1 MDQEKRRTVIRLLET
16 PIFKIIN
23 NNKIKAE
30 RTTFSGNI
38 FVDTRTS
45 PVHREIIWEGRPLS
59 RIRYE
64 KGLVCFLF
72 ALAPQPEKDE
82 REVSAYSWCMLVCL
96 AGRRLKLKTKKF
108 SGSEVLVLRT
118 PVWAGVR
125 KVARQLKPRKC
136 GLCSQGTNSY
146 VQRQTSLR
154 VSSGRKDDSCKKIT
168 VSKIPEC
175 VSTGRRLRQSIRL
188 GATLATA

>member
-1 MDQEKRRTVIRLLET
+1 M
-16 PIFKIIN
+16 
-23 NNKIKAE
+23 
-30 RTTFSGNI
+30 
-38 FVDTRTS
+38 
-45 PVHREIIWEGRPLS
+45 S

-96 AGRRLKLKTKKF
+96 AGRRLKLKTKTF

-125 KVARQLKPRKC
+125 KVARQLKPGKC

-146 VQRQTSLR
+146 VQRQTTLR

-168 VSKIPEC
+168 VSIIPEC
-175 VSTGRRLRQSIRL
+175 VSTGRRLRQSIRHRCHT
-188 GATLATA
+188 GDCLAKPRENKPITVEYYVISPFAYESFRWRPCLMSLR

>member
-1 MDQEKRRTVIRLLET
+1 M
-16 PIFKIIN
+16 
-23 NNKIKAE
+23 
-30 RTTFSGNI
+30 
-38 FVDTRTS
+38 
-45 PVHREIIWEGRPLS
+45 S

-96 AGRRLKLKTKKF
+96 AGRRLRLKTKKF

-125 KVARQLKPRKC
+125 KVARQLTPRKC

-146 VQRQTSLR
+146 VQRQKALR
-154 VSSGRKDDSCKKIT
+154 VSSGRKDDSCKKIYGFKNT
-168 VSKIPEC
+168 RIRPKGAVDFAKVFDSVPHWRLLSKAKRE
-175 VSTGRRLRQSIRL
+175 
-188 GATLATA
+188 